1 MKIQFK
7 VNRPLMPGD
16 YILTLNPAHFHIKNV
31 IFNDPATIVIWGDD
45 TKTVVKCANED
56 YDPEKGMAITK
67 KVFGNKGNY
76 YNVFK
81 KWLPDISGEDTDG
94 DQELREQLKM
104 DLDSNSIKKAF
115 SDFANNVNDFA
126 KRFRKDNEENVK

>member
-16 YILTLNPAHFHIKNV
+16 YILTLNPAHFRIKNV
-31 IFNDPATIVIWGDD
+31 IFNDPATIIIWGDD

-56 YDPEKGMAITK
+56 YDPEKGLAMAIAK
-67 KVFGNKGNY
+67 KVFGNEGNY

-81 KWLPDISGEDTDG
+81 KWLPAKTEEIEP
-94 DQELREQLKM
+94 EPAREATPYEKAVENLKRS
-104 DLDSNSIKKAF
+104 LLGFTFGGTGK
-115 SDFANNVNDFA
+115 
-126 KRFRKDNEENVK
+126 

>member
-31 IFNDPATIVIWGDD
+31 IFNNPATIVIWGDD

-56 YDPEKGMAITK
+56 YDPEKGLAMAIAK
-67 KVFGNKGNY
+67 KVFGNEGNY

-81 KWLPDISGEDTDG
+81 KWLPAKTEET
-94 DQELREQLKM
+94 ETEPAREATPYEKAVENLKRS
-104 DLDSNSIKKAF
+104 LLGFTFGGAGK
-115 SDFANNVNDFA
+115 
-126 KRFRKDNEENVK
+126 